1 MKRNLFIYLFFC
13 FALNVGASEVPTLII
28 QTQSNGNQSIPTASI
43 AKITYDKTAGTTM
56 YLHTQSGQ
64 QTILLSDI
72 VRITLENMPEVT
84 TLEQIEAADAED
96 AHKIMYN
103 GHVYVIRDGH
113 IFTMK
118 GEKL

>member
-28 QTQSNGNQSIPTASI
+28 QTQSNGNQPFPVASI
-43 AKITYDKTAGTTM
+43 AKITYDKTAGTAM
-56 YLHTQSGQ
+56 YVHTQSEQ
-64 QTILLSDI
+64 QIFLLSDI
-72 VRITLENMPEVT
+72 VHITLENMPEVT
-84 TLEQIEAADAED
+84 ALEQIEASDAED